1 MPILRGQATIPKDE
15 TRTDEVEEVVKQGT
29 VQNCR
34 SASGQQAG
42 FPRLI

>member
-1 MPILRGQATIPKDE
+1 MPILRGQATKDE